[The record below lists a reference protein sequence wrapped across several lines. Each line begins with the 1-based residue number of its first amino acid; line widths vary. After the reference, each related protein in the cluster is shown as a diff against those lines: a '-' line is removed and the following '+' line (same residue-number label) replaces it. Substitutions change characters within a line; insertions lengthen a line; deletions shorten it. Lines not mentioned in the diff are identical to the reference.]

1 MESAK
6 EITSLPS
13 SVLSCILAK
22 APWAGITE
30 AGVRRE
36 DRMAEYIVRPIGVV
50 RSALKDPAD
59 APKQGALTGQEAEIV
74 VDPEYIQ
81 ALEGLERRV
90 ASAGNDVFG
99 DTAHRNGGKIIV
111 ICWMHRA
118 DRDRLKV
125 HPRGQEDRPERGVF
139 STRSPHRP
147 NPVSLHT
154 VTLLSI
160 EGNVLRVR
168 GMDAIDGTPVVD
180 IKPHSPELDDQETVK
195 DFP

>member
-1 MESAK
+1 
-6 EITSLPS
+6 
-13 SVLSCILAK
+13 
-22 APWAGITE
+22 
-30 AGVRRE
+30 
-36 DRMAEYIVRPIGVV
+36 MAEYIVRPIGVV

-74 VDPEYIQ
+74 VDPAYLP
-81 ALEGLERRV
+81 ALDGLERRV
-90 ASAGNDVFG
+90 APAGDAVF
-99 DTAHRNGGKIIV
+99 DDSAHRKDGKIVV
-111 ICWMHRA
+111 ICWMHFA
-118 DRDRLKV
+118 ARDRLKV
-125 HPRGQEDRPERGVF
+125 HPRDQEERPERGVF

-180 IKPHSPELDDQETVK
+180 IKPHSPELDG
-195 DFP
+195 

>member
-1 MESAK
+1 MEF
-6 EITSLPS
+6 
-13 SVLSCILAK
+13 
-22 APWAGITE
+22 
-30 AGVRRE
+30 
-36 DRMAEYIVRPIGVV
+36 IVRAIGVV

-74 VDPEYIQ
+74 VDPAYLP
-81 ALEGLERRV
+81 ALDGLNR
-90 ASAGNDVFG
+90 GK
-99 DTAHRNGGKIIV
+99 GKIIV

-118 DRDRLKV
+118 DRGRLKV
-125 HPRGQEDRPERGVF
+125 HPQGQEELPERGVF

-160 EGNVLRVR
+160 DRNVLRVR

-180 IKPHSPELDDQETVK
+180 IKPHSPELDG
-195 DFP
+195 